1 MTAQQLTIAQV
12 AEHFSVD
19 PRTIRRWISSGVL
32 PARRIGPRAIRI
44 NADDLAHIGRSLT

>member
-12 AEHFSVD
+12 AEVFSVD

-32 PARRIGPRAIRI
+32 PARRVGPRVIRVS
-44 NADDLAHIGRSLT
+44 ADDLGRVGRKLA

>member
-1 MTAQQLTIAQV
+1 MPAQLLTIPQV

-32 PARRIGPRAIRI
+32 PARRVGPRVIRVS
-44 NADDLAHIGRSLT
+44 ADDLGRVGRTLA